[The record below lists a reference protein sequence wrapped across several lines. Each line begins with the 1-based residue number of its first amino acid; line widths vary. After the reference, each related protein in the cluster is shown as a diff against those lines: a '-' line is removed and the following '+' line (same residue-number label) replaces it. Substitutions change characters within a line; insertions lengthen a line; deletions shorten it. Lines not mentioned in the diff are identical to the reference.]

1 MAQVPVYPP
10 VRKAEISLY
19 YEDRVTRGSH
29 TFSTVQE
36 LAEFLRD
43 NPEVGKA
50 VGYVKKNK

>member
-1 MAQVPVYPP
+1 MPAVPVYPP
-10 VRKAEISLY
+10 VRKAEITLY
-19 YEDRVTRGSH
+19 YEDRVTKGSN

-50 VGYVKKNK
+50 VGYVVKGK